1 MKKMKI
7 KRRVYEVWMSDQKTQ
22 VIVRAPTMEQFTDY
36 LDSFGVIQRIGA
48 AFQTLERSM
57 NGGMDFTNVKISQ
70 EDLDE
75 FYPLLSVL
83 STYRELF
90 VPKGDRIEFSNIDF
104 TGPAQPVTPED
115 YKGLSV
121 EDGMAIMFAYVQLLA
136 PEKLP
141 NPTKAE
147 AETSPQDMTV
157 PQT

>member
-1 MKKMKI
+1 MKI
-7 KRRVYEVWMSDQKTQ
+7 KRRVYEVWMSDRKTQ

-36 LDSFGVIQRIGA
+36 LDSFGVIQRIAG

-57 NGGMDFTNVKISQ
+57 NGGVDFTKVKISQ

-83 STYRELF
+83 STYRELII
-90 VPKGDRIEFSNIDF
+90 PLGERIAVRDEDF

-141 NPTKAE
+141 NPTNAGAE
-147 AETSPQDMTV
+147 ALPQDMTE
-157 PQT
+157 PQI